1 MSSSKQKVRQEIRV
15 MGAVAALAT
24 LALLVSCTGFFVN
37 PTWQSIA
44 IQPPSPAVAVG
55 FTITL
60 TAWGTDTNGQR
71 SQITRNLV
79 WDLANPSSG
88 TVATLDPDTGI
99 LTGVSA
105 GTVTVTA
112 SSEGVSGTATATVA
126 QEVATM
132 TITPPTNTVID
143 DGTSFAQFT
152 VTSGGTNI
160 SSLVTLTASQNGTTN
175 TQITCGYQ
183 ADATDGM
190 QDCKPASGLVP
201 AGTSQNFLITVTYAG
216 YTGTTPVTA
225 QLTVNGPGQ

>member
-1 MSSSKQKVRQEIRV
+1 MSSRKQNLRV
-15 MGAVAALAT
+15 VGAFGALAT

-71 SQITRNLV
+71 SQITHNLV
-79 WDLANPSSG
+79 WDVSAGSGSG
-88 TVATLDPDTGI
+88 TVATLDPNTGI
-99 LTGVSA
+99 LTGVSP

-126 QEVATM
+126 QEVSTM
-132 TITPPTNTVID
+132 TITPLTEPVTD
-143 DGTSFAQFT
+143 DGTSFATFT

-160 SSLVTLTASQNGTTN
+160 SSLVTLTASQGGQNI

-190 QDCKPASGLVP
+190 QDCKPDSGLVA
-201 AGTSQNFLITVTYAG
+201 AGTSQQYLITVTYAG

-225 QLTVNGPGQ
+225 TLTVNGPQ

>member
-1 MSSSKQKVRQEIRV
+1 MSSRKQKLRV
-15 MGAVAALAT
+15 MGAFVALAT

-44 IQPPSPAVAVG
+44 IQPPNPSVAVG

-79 WDLANPSSG
+79 WDVSNASGSG
-88 TVATLDPDTGI
+88 TVATLDPDTGK

-126 QEVATM
+126 QEVSTM

-143 DGTSFAQFT
+143 DGSSFATFN
-152 VTSGGTNI
+152 VTSGGTDI
-160 SSLVTLTASQNGTTN
+160 SNLVTLTASQNGTAV
-175 TQITCGYQ
+175 TQITCAFNSSDTSQ
-183 ADATDGM
+183 HCT
-190 QDCKPASGLVP
+190 PASGLV
-201 AGTSQNFLITVTYAG
+201 ASGASQQYLITVTYAG

-225 QLTVNGPGQ
+225 TLTVNGP